1 VTPAIEPLTPTP
13 EFLAAAEALGLS
25 FDPGDVEQI
34 GRYLA
39 MLVQTNK
46 QFNLTAVDDPAAVW
60 MRHAVDALTLVPL
73 LAELPQDAQVIDVG
87 SGGGVPGV
95 PLAICM
101 PHVRFT
107 LLEPTGKKAAF
118 LKSVAETLGLGNVRV
133 ISDRAERVGQDKA
146 RHREKYDAAVARAVG
161 AMNQLAELM
170 VPLVR
175 QGGVILA
182 IKGAKADEE
191 LAAAREAIGLLGARH
206 AQTIDTPTGRVI
218 ILEKASK
225 TPNAYPRRDGEPKR
239 KPLGSVTGGEQ
250 GGE

>member
-1 VTPAIEPLTPTP
+1 LTPTP
-13 EFLAAAEALGLS
+13 EFLDAAEAIGLS

-39 MLVQTNK
+39 MLVETNK
-46 QFNLTAVDDPAAVW
+46 QFNLTAVDDPGKVW
-60 MRHAVDALTLVPL
+60 MRHALDALTLVPL
-73 LAELPQDAQVIDVG
+73 LAELPEEAHVIDVG

-101 PHVRFT
+101 PQVRFT

-118 LKSVAETLGLGNVRV
+118 LRSVAETLGLSNVRV
-133 ISDRAERVGQDKA
+133 LCERAERIGQDKA

-170 VPLVR
+170 IPLVR

-206 AQTIDTPTGRVI
+206 AQTIDSPTGRVI

-239 KPLGSVTGGEQ
+239 RPLGSAGGGVGGE
-250 GGE
+250 EESPKR